1 MKRFFSFL
9 VLCFTICSSLTGGI
23 VRAKDK
29 PFDGEHVKIGVVGD
43 EYAEVWEYVA
53 DKAREEEGIDL
64 EVVLL
69 TDYVLPN
76 QALMDGS
83 IDMNAFQHDVFM
95 NNWNKEND
103 GNIVTIGYTVAVPTR
118 IYSEKYDSL
127 DDLPKG
133 AKIAMNNV
141 PASLSNSL
149 ITLAEEGLFT
159 LPDDEDRLFT
169 PKDIVD
175 NPKDIEIVELDPSYI
190 PSAVSDVDAAFID
203 DSFLASTNF
212 EPKDAIY
219 VYGDTPE
226 TLRLP
231 YVNNI
236 AVKEED
242 KDNPLYQKIVE
253 LYQTD
258 DVADKI
264 NEVTK
269 GGSIPAWDL
278 VEETKEL
285 NQ

>member
-1 MKRFFSFL
+1 MKRLFSFL
-9 VLCFTICSSLTGGI
+9 ILCFTICLSLNGVSGF
-23 VRAKDK
+23 AAEK
-29 PFDGEHVKIGVVGD
+29 PFEGEQVKIGVVGD
-43 EYAEVWEYVA
+43 EYAEIWEYVA
-53 DKAREEEGIDL
+53 EKAFEEEGIEL

-95 NNWNKEND
+95 NNWNNEND
-103 GNIVTIGYTVAVPTR
+103 GDIVAIAYTVAVPTR
-118 IYSEKYDSL
+118 IYSEKYQSL
-127 DDLPKG
+127 DELPQG

-149 ITLAEEGLFT
+149 ITLSEEGLFT

-226 TLRLP
+226 TLRMP

-236 AVKEED
+236 AVREEN

-278 VEETKEL
+278 VAESKEL